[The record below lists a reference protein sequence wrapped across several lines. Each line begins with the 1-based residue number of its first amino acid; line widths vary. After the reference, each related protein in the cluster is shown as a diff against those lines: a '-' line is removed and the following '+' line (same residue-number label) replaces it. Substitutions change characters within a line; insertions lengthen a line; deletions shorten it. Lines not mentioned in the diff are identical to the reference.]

1 MAAFLK
7 IGITCYPS
15 VDGSGILAT
24 ELGTQLAKRG
34 HEVHFISYEMPFR
47 LDTSPSNVFFHP
59 VKVSEYELF
68 KYPDYTLPLSV
79 KMAEIGRQFGL
90 DILHVHYAVPHAVA
104 AILACQMLGTDSP
117 RVITTLHGTDTTL
130 LGKDPNYQPIIKHAI
145 EQSDGVTAVSRSLRE
160 QTKSTFG
167 IKKEIEVI
175 HNFFEP
181 REPTKTRR
189 QVRDELGLEDEF
201 LVLHMSNLRPPKR
214 IDHMLQII
222 AAAKHREKLKLLIL
236 AGGNFA
242 PYVPL
247 VRRLGIE
254 RQVEV
259 KEYVLDIENYLN
271 AADLGLYTSQ
281 HESFGLSILEC
292 MFYGHPVLTTNAGG
306 ILEVVLDGETGF
318 AYRVGDTASFVEGL
332 DYLIDNPARLRE
344 LGAAGQKRAGE
355 LFNSERIVNHYVD
368 YYREVLNDDRPTR
381 Y

>member
-1 MAAFLK
+1 MPAFLK

-15 VDGSGILAT
+15 VGGSGILAT
-24 ELGTQLAKRG
+24 ELGSQLAKRG

-47 LDTSPSNVFFHP
+47 LDASAANIFFHP
-59 VKVSEYELF
+59 VNVSEYELF
-68 KYPDYTLPLSV
+68 KHPDYTLPLSV
-79 KMAEIGRQFGL
+79 KMAEISRQFGL
-90 DILHVHYAVPHAVA
+90 DILHVHYAVPHAAA
-104 AILACQMLGTDSP
+104 AILARQMLGTESP

-130 LGKDPNYQPIIKHAI
+130 LGKDPNYQPIIKHVI
-145 EQSDGVTAVSRSLRE
+145 ERSDGVTAVSQSLRE

-167 IKKEIEVI
+167 IEKEIEVI
-175 HNFFEP
+175 HNFCEP

-214 IDHMLQII
+214 IDHLLQII

-247 VRRLGIE
+247 VHRLEIE
-254 RQVEV
+254 RQVAV

-306 ILEVVLDGETGF
+306 ILEVVVDGETGF
-318 AYRVGDTASFVEGL
+318 AYEVGDTASFVEGL
-332 DYLIDNPARLRE
+332 DYLIENPAKLRE
-344 LGAAGQKRAGE
+344 MGEAGRKRAGK
-355 LFNSERIVNHYVD
+355 LFNSERIVNHYLD
-368 YYREVLNDDRPTR
+368 YYRKILSNDSSASS
-381 Y
+381 